1 MGKYRWT
8 YTVEVDAMDE
18 IEAEAR
24 VEEALDEAL
33 SDPDTIISHGKL
45 EKIS

>member
-8 YTVEVDAMDE
+8 YTIEVKAEDE

-24 VEEALDEAL
+24 VTEVLDNAL
-33 SDPDTIISHGKL
+33 SDPDTIIPHGKL

>member
-8 YTVEVDAMDE
+8 YTIDVEAGDE

-24 VEEALDEAL
+24 VTEALDEAL
-33 SDPDTIISHGKL
+33 SDPDTIIPQGKL

>member
-8 YTVEVDAMDE
+8 YAIEVEAEDE

-24 VEEALDEAL
+24 VTEALDEAL
-33 SDPDTIISHGKL
+33 SDPDTIIPQGKL